1 MGFQNWYQLE
11 GLVGLPKYYAVSQGI
26 LFMLKSIFKT
36 HVTITVFIYST
47 LTFIIIVLK
56 VKN

>member
-1 MGFQNWYQLE
+1 MGGVPRYHM
-11 GLVGLPKYYAVSQGI
+11 VSQGI

-36 HVTITVFIYST
+36 HVTITIFIYYT
-47 LTFIIIVLK
+47 LTFITTVLK